1 MMQKLTTVSALLLL
15 AAVAPARADWLV
27 TRAGGRIE
35 TKGHWQVK
43 GKLVVFTGANGTLG
57 SLRLV
62 DVDLPASETATSEAK
77 DAKDKAVAV
86 AQEPPKPK
94 ERKKSVRSLTDADFS
109 HKAADDGTAKP
120 GAGKDAKDAKAK
132 DKDGDKGK
140 DSESLVVVQSWKQA
154 NRTEGDGIDLYGT
167 LQNNGKDMA
176 TDIVLKVTLV
186 NETNQTVGTA
196 EGVLAATSIPA
207 NGSTSF
213 RVPFAGVFAFAQARF
228 EVAHKT
234 LTVTAPE
241 GEDAAAKKKVPPPA
255 SDKPSG
261 KS

>member
-1 MMQKLTTVSALLLL
+1 MMRHLTAAFALLLL

-35 TKGHWQVK
+35 TQGPWQVK
-43 GKLVVFTGANGTLG
+43 GKLIVFKGTNGALG
-57 SLRLV
+57 SLRLA
-62 DVDLPASETATSEAK
+62 DVDLPASQTATAEAK
-77 DAKDKAVAV
+77 EAKEKAVAI

-94 ERKKSVRSLTDADFS
+94 ERKKSVRSLTDADFG

-120 GAGKDAKDAKAK
+120 EGAGKDAKDAKAK
-132 DKDGDKGK
+132 DDKPKDNT
-140 DSESLVVVQSWKQA
+140 ESLVVVQSWSKL

-176 TDIVLKVTLV
+176 TDVVLKVTLV
-186 NETNQTVGTA
+186 NETNETVGTA

-213 RVPFAGVFAFAQARF
+213 RVPFAGVFAFSQARF

-234 LTVTAPE
+234 LTMSAPE
-241 GEDAAAKKKVPPPA
+241 GDDAAKKKAPPA
-255 SDKPSG
+255 SSTL
-261 KS
+261 